1 MSRWQA
7 QAESWVSQLK
17 VILFKLW
24 HCDNWMSHELS
35 RDPFFRSFCVVVLCS
50 QHCPVNS
57 NISDLAGNISEV
69 TDVIS
74 DRTEYTKL
82 KMKFRVF
89 ELIRAYWQTWI
100 VALGPLLLSPILF
113 ISSDTQQVIKFWF
126 YTLWN
131 FTYIG
136 KRSLPMWLPDPPN
149 DPLLAHRSSPTPS
162 HSDDTDGEIK
172 YISR

>member
-1 MSRWQA
+1 
-7 QAESWVSQLK
+7 
-17 VILFKLW
+17 
-24 HCDNWMSHELS
+24 MSHELS

-57 NISDLAGNISEV
+57 NISDLTGNISEV

-74 DRTEYTKL
+74 DRTEYTEL

-113 ISSDTQQVIKFWF
+113 TSTDTQQVIKFGF

-131 FTYIG
+131 FTCILYR
-136 KRSLPMWLPDPPN
+136 KRKL
-149 DPLLAHRSSPTPS
+149 
-162 HSDDTDGEIK
+162 TDVAT
-172 YISR
+172 